1 MASVGTAETVVAK
14 PGVAVLTGDGELA
27 PDIWPAV
34 GGAQPKPTPAAT
46 STERQMAGR
55 DTAGDPTRDDAA
67 RGSPPAQVE
76 YEACRKLRCDTARVM
91 NDPHVVALHYR
102 MCVRDS
108 VIFESPPPLL
118 HEAGPFTLHLDGG
131 RLRVTMQEHF
141 SAEQLARE
149 TVDPFLDTWVLH
161 AALRAHRRDFW
172 FEYEHAEVI
181 DRAPPPEPPG
191 VVVAGTALMARFEVH
206 ATGTV
211 STTRRAYP
219 TPPESFCRTSL
230 VEALF
235 HLYQSSVNERRFA
248 AAAGYFALTA
258 IKTRVR
264 EPGWP
269 GGVERSKLAADALG
283 VEHAIFQTLHD
294 LTTEKGD
301 ITTGRKVSDKA
312 ELERPRPPHT
322 GPELLWLCE
331 AIRVLAL
338 RLGEWEAD
346 PNGLSPLTMAHL
358 PSLT

>member
-1 MASVGTAETVVAK
+1 
-14 PGVAVLTGDGELA
+14 
-27 PDIWPAV
+27 
-34 GGAQPKPTPAAT
+34 
-46 STERQMAGR
+46 
-55 DTAGDPTRDDAA
+55 
-67 RGSPPAQVE
+67 
-76 YEACRKLRCDTARVM
+76 M

-118 HEAGPFTLHLDGG
+118 HEAGPFTLHLDSG

-141 SAEQLARE
+141 SNEQAARE
-149 TVDPFLDTWVLH
+149 EVDPFLDTWVLH
-161 AALRAHRRDFW
+161 AALKAHRRDFW
-172 FEYEHAEVI
+172 FEFEHAEVV

-191 VVVAGTALMARFEVH
+191 VVGAGTALMARFDLH

-211 STTRRAYP
+211 STPLRSYP
-219 TPPESFCRTSL
+219 APPERFCRTPL

-235 HLYQSSVNERRFA
+235 HLYQSSTNERRFA

-258 IKTRVR
+258 IKARVR
-264 EPGWP
+264 EPHWP
-269 GGVERSKLAADALG
+269 RGIERADRVADAFN
-283 VEHAIFQTLHD
+283 IDRTILHTFFV

-301 ITTGRKVSDKA
+301 LMTGRKVTDKA
-312 ELERPRPPHT
+312 ELEQPRPPHT

-331 AIRVLAL
+331 AIRLLAL

>member
-1 MASVGTAETVVAK
+1 
-14 PGVAVLTGDGELA
+14 
-27 PDIWPAV
+27 
-34 GGAQPKPTPAAT
+34 
-46 STERQMAGR
+46 
-55 DTAGDPTRDDAA
+55 
-67 RGSPPAQVE
+67 
-76 YEACRKLRCDTARVM
+76 M

-108 VIFESPPPLL
+108 VTFESPPPLS
-118 HEAGPFTLHLDGG
+118 HEAGPFTLHLKNGQVV
-131 RLRVTMQEHF
+131 VTMREHF
-141 SAEQLARE
+141 DSEQAARE
-149 TVDPFLDTWVLH
+149 AVDPFLDTWVLH
-161 AALRAHRRDFW
+161 AALKAHRRDFW

-191 VVVAGTALMARFEVH
+191 VVGAGTALMASFGLH

-211 STTRRAYP
+211 STTRRSYP
-219 TPPESFCRTSL
+219 APPKSFARTPL

-269 GGVERSKLAADALG
+269 GGVERSRLTASALG
-283 VEHAIFQTLHD
+283 VEHAILQTLHD

-312 ELERPRPPHT
+312 ELDRSRPPHT
-322 GPELLWLCE
+322 GPQLNWICE

-346 PNGLSPLTMAHL
+346 RSGLSPLTMAHL